1 MKLVV
6 GLGNPGRKYNGTRHN
21 VGFEVLAQLAQR
33 YDVGRP
39 KAKFDA
45 EVAEAIIK
53 NQKTIL
59 LSPLTY
65 MNLSGRSVRAAVD
78 FYKLPLTDLLVI
90 CDDINL
96 NVARLRFRPG
106 GSAGGQ
112 NGLKDIIH
120 RLGDQ
125 GFGRLRVG
133 VGQPP
138 PGREAADYVLG
149 KFSSED
155 QAEIERAINRAADAA
170 EVWIENGIQS
180 AMNQF
185 NADPNKPI
193 PKKEKT
199 SGSVDEKNSL
209 RTGDTNDSV
218 TTGLE
223 MTDSDPT
230 NNKSQDPQDQ

>member
-6 GLGNPGRKYNGTRHN
+6 GLGNPGRKYNSTRHN
-21 VGFEVLAQLAQR
+21 VGFEVLAHLAQR

-39 KAKFDA
+39 KAKFNA
-45 EVAEAIIK
+45 EVAETTIK

-78 FYKLPLTDLLVI
+78 FYKLPLTELLVI

-96 NVARLRFRPG
+96 GVTRLRFRPS

-112 NGLKDIIH
+112 NGLKDIIN
-120 RLGDQ
+120 RLGHQD
-125 GFGRLRVG
+125 FGRLRVG
-133 VGQPP
+133 VGRPP
-138 PGREAADYVLG
+138 PDWEAADFVLG

-155 QAEIERAINRAADAA
+155 QAEIEPTIRRAADAV
-170 EVWIENGIQS
+170 EVWIENGIQA

-185 NADPNKPI
+185 NADPKQPNN
-193 PKKEKT
+193 KKEKPGK
-199 SGSVDEKNSL
+199 SKQDASPGPSEPAESASP
-209 RTGDTNDSV
+209 DSE
-218 TTGLE
+218 TTK
-223 MTDSDPT
+223 SDPT
-230 NNKSQDPQDQ
+230 NNKSQDPEDQ

>member
-21 VGFEVLAQLAQR
+21 VGFEVLARLAQR

-39 KAKFDA
+39 KAKFKA
-45 EVAEAIIK
+45 EVTETNIN

-65 MNLSGRSVRAAVD
+65 MNLSGQSVRAAVD

-96 NVARLRFRPG
+96 DVARLRFRPS

-112 NGLKDIIH
+112 NGLKDIIQQ
-120 RLGDQ
+120 LGSQ
-125 GFGRLRVG
+125 TFGRLRVG
-133 VGQPP
+133 VGRPP
-138 PGREAADYVLG
+138 PNWDAADFVLG
-149 KFSSED
+149 KFSHED
-155 QAEIERAINRAADAA
+155 QSEIENAVAQAVDAV
-170 EVWIENGIQS
+170 EVWVEQGMQT

-185 NADPNKPI
+185 NADPRQDNKN
-193 PKKEKT
+193 T
-199 SGSVDEKNSL
+199 
-209 RTGDTNDSV
+209 
-218 TTGLE
+218 
-223 MTDSDPT
+223 
-230 NNKSQDPQDQ
+230 